1 MSDFKVL
8 QDILL
13 ERFNQFRKWG
23 EQNHP
28 SFPAEVLNDP
38 ESWRKMEEWARR
50 ICDSAAKQGVLTW
63 MDILTEEIHEAY
75 AAKDNAKLREELIQ
89 VAAVAVAWIDS
100 LDRGG
105 AGVDVS
111 TTIISPLTSTTL

>member
-8 QDILL
+8 QDILV

-28 SFPAEVLNDP
+28 SFPADVLADP
-38 ESWRKMEEWARR
+38 ETWQKMEEFAKR
-50 ICDSAAKQGVLTW
+50 ICNAAEKQGKLSW

-89 VAAVAVAWIDS
+89 VAAVAVAWIDC

-105 AGVDVS
+105 IGVYVGFHTPPTPS
-111 TTIISPLTSTTL
+111 SSPS